1 MIWIK
6 HEADSGMPSACTG
19 TDYAV
24 PPTVNPSMRKVG

>member
-6 HEADSGMPSACTG
+6 PKQIKACHRPYTG
-19 TDYAV
+19 TNYAV